1 VCALDSPL
9 IDLVRSRSISFAQ
22 LNGVIEQGYSEH
34 TLQRSPHLTLLNE
47 EWYKRSMMLPIAQ
60 WMLLWLEANHVSG
73 LQSEHMLAYI
83 THDYTPLIGLD
94 WGEAVEEA
102 VAAQEAEMS
111 AELSA
116 DPLVTSAT
124 RNQGALARARKASGA
139 SSVEA
144 PEAAPSSGIAGKIRG
159 VQYTSPAKGT
169 AAYAQLR
176 LHALLNLKLKL
187 NELTTKA
194 MQLINLTEEWL
205 NTFLPHCLQK
215 IDRVSFGLLSMSEMQ
230 KQQKLDPH
238 TPRSRLK
245 LAIPFVGKDVPS
257 TASEF
262 AHPDIIIGLTV
273 LAYRYEGR
281 LPVLAVLC
289 WPLIRVC
296 MSPEGL

>member
-1 VCALDSPL
+1 
-9 IDLVRSRSISFAQ
+9 
-22 LNGVIEQGYSEH
+22 
-34 TLQRSPHLTLLNE
+34 
-47 EWYKRSMMLPIAQ
+47 M
-60 WMLLWLEANHVSG
+60 
-73 LQSEHMLAYI
+73 
-83 THDYTPLIGLD
+83 
-94 WGEAVEEA
+94 
-102 VAAQEAEMS
+102 
-111 AELSA
+111 SA
-116 DPLVTSAT
+116 DPLATSTT

-144 PEAAPSSGIAGKIRG
+144 PEAAPSSGITGTIRG

-281 LPVLAVLC
+281 LPVLAGC
-289 WPLIRVC
+289 AGP
-296 MSPEGL
+296 

>member
-1 VCALDSPL
+1 MCPRFPSD
-9 IDLVRSRSISFAQ
+9 RSRSISFELVAQ
-22 LNGVIEQGYSEH
+22 LNGVIEQGYAEH

-47 EWYKRSMMLPIAQ
+47 EWYKRSMMLPMAQ

-73 LQSEHMLAYI
+73 LLSEHMLAYI

-94 WGEAVEEA
+94 WGDAVEEA
-102 VAAQEAEMS
+102 VAAQEAE
-111 AELSA
+111 LSA
-116 DPLVTSAT
+116 DPLATSTT

-144 PEAAPSSGIAGKIRG
+144 PEAAPSSGVTGTIRG

-281 LPVLAVLC
+281 LPVLAGC
-289 WPLIRVC
+289 AGP
-296 MSPEGL
+296 

>member
-1 VCALDSPL
+1 MCPRFPSD
-9 IDLVRSRSISFAQ
+9 RSRSISFELVAQ
-22 LNGVIEQGYSEH
+22 LNGVIEQGYAEH

-47 EWYKRSMMLPIAQ
+47 EWYKRSMMLPMAQ
-60 WMLLWLEANHVSG
+60 WMLLWLEANH
-73 LQSEHMLAYI
+73 
-83 THDYTPLIGLD
+83 
-94 WGEAVEEA
+94 
-102 VAAQEAEMS
+102 
-111 AELSA
+111 LSA
-116 DPLVTSAT
+116 DPLATSTT

-144 PEAAPSSGIAGKIRG
+144 PEAAPSSGITGTIRG

-281 LPVLAVLC
+281 LPVLAGC
-289 WPLIRVC
+289 AGP
-296 MSPEGL
+296 